1 MKLVTWNIQ
10 WGRGTDGRV
19 DLRRIVDDARALAD
33 FDVLCLQEV
42 ADGWPALPGGA
53 PGNQFRALALA
64 LPGFT
69 AVEGVAV
76 DVPGPTAGTRRRFG
90 NLLLSRLP
98 VLQVLRHHL
107 PWPADAAVP
116 SMPRA
121 AVEATLRTPLGAL
134 RVMTTHLEYYAQ
146 EHRVAQIKRLRQLQR
161 EAVRHARQP
170 RPAGE
175 GPFLSQP
182 RGGPALLVGDM
193 NFRPDSPEHARMV
206 SPFPDG
212 TPAWVDAWTLLHPG
226 QPHPVTFAP
235 HEGPAP
241 EVPYCCD
248 YVFAG
253 ADLAPRLRTLRV
265 DARTTASDHQPL
277 LVELG

>member
-1 MKLVTWNIQ
+1 LKLVTWNIQ

-19 DLRRIVDDARALAD
+19 DLSRLLADARALAD

-42 ADGWPALPGGA
+42 ADGWPDLPGGA
-53 PGNQFRALALA
+53 AGNQFRALALA

-76 DVPGPTAGTRRRFG
+76 DVPGPAGARRRFG

-98 VLQVLRHHL
+98 VLQVLRHQL
-107 PWPADAAVP
+107 PWPADPAVP
-116 SMPRA
+116 SMPRL
-121 AVEATLRTPLGAL
+121 AVEATLRSPLGPL
-134 RVMTTHLEYYAQ
+134 RVMTTHLAYYSLAQ
-146 EHRVAQIKRLRQLQR
+146 RLAQVDQLRQLQR
-161 EAVRHARQP
+161 EAVHHARRL
-170 RPAGE
+170 RPAEE
-175 GPFLSQP
+175 GPFLPLP

-193 NFRPDSPEHARMV
+193 NFKPGSEEHARML

-226 QPHPVTFAP
+226 QPHPPTFAP
-235 HEGPAP
+235 HEGPSPAA
-241 EVPYCCD
+241 PYCCD

-265 DARTTASDHQPL
+265 DAATTASDHQPL
-277 LVELG
+277 LLELD